1 MAVKVRIPTPL
12 RNLTGGKDEVE
23 VEGSNVREVL
33 ENLEKAY
40 PGFRERL
47 FDENGNLRRFVN
59 LFLNDEDIRFLKEL
73 HTEIKDGDVLSIIP
87 AIAGGGERVKKKI
100 YLTYPPELVKEP
112 ILWRASRKF
121 DIITNIRSASV
132 KKGIGL
138 VALEIEGEREEVEN
152 ALKWFE
158 EQGIKV
164 EPIEQDVVE
173 G

>member
-12 RNLTGGKDEVE
+12 RNLTEGKDEVTI
-23 VEGSNVREVL
+23 EGSTVREVL
-33 ENLEKAY
+33 ENLEKAH
-40 PGFRERL
+40 PGIKERL

-73 HTEIKDGDVLSIIP
+73 DTALKDGDILSIVP
-87 AIAGGGERVKKKI
+87 AIAGGVEVKKKI

-112 ILWRASRKF
+112 IIWKAGQMFR
-121 DIITNIRSASV
+121 IVTNIRSASV
-132 KKGIGL
+132 KKDVGL
-138 VALEIEGEREEVEN
+138 VALEIDGDEEEVN
-152 ALKWFE
+152 KALRWFE
-158 EQGIKV
+158 DQGIKV